1 MYLVSVLNGLS
12 VAGYLFIMAIGLNMS
27 FGLMRIVN
35 LNHGSIYLF
44 GGFIGWTISKAVG
57 NWWLGLIAAGV
68 SMAIVAFLEEILLL
82 RRARG
87 LTTVETLITLS
98 VSIIM
103 GDAIIAIWGG
113 RTRQITIPKFATGVL
128 KVGDYYFPKFNVFI
142 IIFAFII
149 GLTFWIIYR
158 KTKIGMMI
166 RAGVDNFEIV
176 STCGINIKRLFTCVF
191 AVSGFLAG
199 IAGMIGGTYQMIVSG
214 QDGTVMIYTLLVV
227 IIGGI
232 GSFTGSIIGSIII
245 GMIFT
250 FGSMWAPQFSYF
262 FMFAPVAL
270 VLVFR
275 PQGLFGKVGTIDDD

>member
-1 MYLVSVLNGLS
+1 MYLISILNGLS

-35 LNHGSIYLF
+35 LNHGSLYLF
-44 GGFIGWTISKAVG
+44 GGFVGWTVSKFVG
-57 NWWLGLIAAGV
+57 SWWLGLLCGGL
-68 SMAIVAFLEEILLL
+68 SMAVVALIEEVLLL

-98 VSIIM
+98 ISIIG
-103 GDAIIAIWGG
+103 GDAVIAIWGG
-113 RTRQITIPKFATGVL
+113 YTRQITIPAFAQGVIKL
-128 KVGDYYFPKFNVFI
+128 GNFYFPKFNFFI
-142 IIFAFII
+142 ILFAAVI
-149 GLTFWIIYR
+149 GIAFWVVYKR
-158 KTKIGMMI
+158 TKLGMML

-176 STCGINIKRLFTCVF
+176 ATCGINIKLLFTCVF

-199 IAGMIGGTYQMIVSG
+199 VAGMIGGTYQMIVSG
-214 QDGTVMIYTLLVV
+214 QDSTVMVYTLLVV

-232 GSFTGSIIGSIII
+232 GSFGGSIIGSIII

-275 PQGLFGKVGTIDDD
+275 PQGLFGKVGQIDD